1 MARKG
6 AYGTFYLGGRYGQT
20 ATATDANGAT
30 TLATY
35 DEWGRT
41 AATWSALDRPDR
53 PAVRIAYR
61 DALCERSDQNG
72 VLPAACGQFDA
83 TGIQLRSPALATT
96 LSWDDQLP
104 RCVTSSGAVVDCANA
119 AAANFAHEQ
128 APGGYRT
135 SFASRWSDPH
145 AGGQCRQASMEP
157 CRASETSTLLAD

>member
-1 MARKG
+1 LIA
-6 AYGTFYLGGRYGQT
+6 LT
-20 ATATDANGAT
+20 A
-30 TLATY
+30 
-35 DEWGRT
+35 
-41 AATWSALDRPDR
+41 P
-53 PAVRIAYR
+53 PVRIAYR

-128 APGGYRT
+128 APGGYRRALHSAMVRST
-135 SFASRWSDPH
+135 RRAVS
-145 AGGQCRQASMEP
+145 AGKQHGP